1 MSGPLELSDLELPA
15 GFALQAELP
24 TVIVHVAREHDF
36 QPNVIVTAQPVP
48 EETSVEGWVEANL
61 AEQRGLL
68 TAARLIDR
76 EREDGSR
83 RAERTLI
90 HHVHGPHSVT
100 LEQWWRRTAGRGY
113 VVSASCATLDY
124 DEFAEP
130 FASLAA
136 AVDAK
141 LA

>member
-1 MSGPLELSDLELPA
+1 MSGPLEPSDLELPE

-24 TVIVHVAREHDF
+24 TVIAHVAREHDF
-36 QPNVIVTAQPVP
+36 QPNVMVTAQPLP
-48 EETSVEGWVEANL
+48 EGTSLEGWVEANL
-61 AEQRGLL
+61 AEQLGLL
-68 TAARLIDR
+68 TAARMIDR
-76 EREDGSR
+76 EREDGSPP
-83 RAERTLI
+83 AERTLI

-100 LEQWWRRTAGRGY
+100 LEQWWRRSSDRGY
-113 VVSASCATLDY
+113 VVSASCATLDC

-136 AVDAK
+136 AVDAR

>member
-1 MSGPLELSDLELPA
+1 MSGPLELSELELPD
-15 GFALQAELP
+15 GFALRAQLP
-24 TVIVHVAREHDF
+24 TVMAHVAREHDF
-36 QPNVIVTAQPVP
+36 QPNVIVTAQPLS
-48 EETSVEGWVEANL
+48 EATSVEAWVEANL
-61 AEQRGLL
+61 AEQHGLL

-76 EREDGSR
+76 EREDGSPP
-83 RAERTLI
+83 AERTLI

-100 LEQWWRRTAGRGY
+100 LEQWWRHTAGRGY

-130 FASLAA
+130 FASLAR